1 MSASDNDRR
10 YGELIYGGDIDSKLA
25 FFQKYI
31 VGCFPPAYILPEF
44 RDFWERFLY
53 CAAQDLAFFNDVFDR
68 LPDFINASS
77 APEGWVDWMIGEW
90 WGFRLIPPRLPLASD
105 HGGPS
110 RRRLLSNLHLHYKRR
125 YTKAGLIGLLAEFG
139 IISDVIDEPAFVG
152 SFVGDFAVSGP
163 LSVWVRSIYYA
174 PWDPPPAVF
183 VGTFVGDFLEET
195 TCPISHKFVED
206 LCEWNRPAG
215 VTQAVE
221 HVMDDSGFKVDA
233 HLFEELVQ
241 LEINAPTVNES
252 DLTE

>member
-1 MSASDNDRR
+1 MSAYNEPR
-10 YGELIYGGDIDSKLA
+10 YGELIYGGDIASKLA
-25 FFQKYI
+25 FFRKYI
-31 VGCFPPAYILPEF
+31 VDCIPPAYILPEF
-44 RDFWERFLY
+44 RDFCERLLLPT
-53 CAAQDLAFFNDVFDR
+53 AEDIAFFNDVFER
-68 LPDFINASS
+68 IPDFIDPSS
-77 APEGWVDWMIGEW
+77 APESWVDWMIGEW
-90 WGFRLIPPRLPLASD
+90 WGFRLIPPGLPLASD

-110 RRRLLSNLHLHYKRR
+110 KRRLLSNLHLHYKRR

-139 IISDVIDEPAFVG
+139 IISDVADETAFVG

-174 PWDPPPAVF
+174 PWEQKPSVF

-195 TCPISHKFVED
+195 TCPITHSFVED

-215 VTQAVE
+215 VIQVVE
-221 HVMDDSGFKVDA
+221 HVMDDSGLKVDA

-241 LEINAPTVNES
+241 LAITDPTVNES